1 MRGVI
6 PNYVDNCQWDSD
18 LKVNSRIISII
29 SMYRQFFNERLPP
42 GKQYWSMCG
51 AHFTKSGKKITKLKG
66 ELGHIT
72 KEGLIEQDQFYGVD
86 EVKSII
92 DHNREIHPDVKWYH
106 GDFLETMEE
115 ISSIDGEFNPHII
128 NYDGVMLPKF
138 GTQYLSSIL
147 NFIDYNVKGELLL
160 ISNFVLKS
168 PYRSNPKYKFTIQET
183 IEELSKAYWLP
194 DHWDIYPQSY
204 VYKGASIFAKTEMGM
219 LIFVKQKH
227 DITNITYTRDRRI
240 VNDASII

>member
-18 LKVNSRIISII
+18 LKKNSRVIAII

-42 GKQYWSMCG
+42 DKQYWSMCG
-51 AHFTKSGKKITKLKG
+51 AHFNKKGEING
-66 ELGHIT
+66 ELGHM
-72 KEGLIEQDQFYGVD
+72 KDEGLIQPDQFHGVD
-86 EVKSII
+86 EVKRII
-92 DHNREIHPDVKWYH
+92 DRNRKIHPDVKWYH

-115 ISSIDGEFNPHII
+115 ISTIDGKFNPHII

-147 NFIDYNVKGELLL
+147 NFIDDNVEGELLL
-160 ISNFVLKS
+160 TSNFVLKS
-168 PYRSNPKYKFTIQET
+168 PYRSNPKYKFTIHDA
-183 IEELSKAYWLP
+183 IAELVKAYWLP

-204 VYKGASIFAKTEMGM
+204 VYKGASIFAKTEMGI
-219 LIFVKQKH
+219 LLFVKEKH
-227 DITNITYTRDRRI
+227 DINNITYTKDRRI
-240 VNDASII
+240 ANVSTV